1 MNTMGTLLGVHPS
14 VMLKI
19 QDRRKD
25 GVFYKYP
32 KNGMCIL
39 KLKQL

>member
-1 MNTMGTLLGVHPS
+1 MNTMGTLLEVHPS

-32 KNGMCIL
+32 KNVYAYL
-39 KLKQL
+39 NLNN